1 MSLAGLR
8 VGVVFGSR
16 SPEHEISII
25 TACQVMPVL
34 RELGAAV
41 LPLYLTKDGRL
52 LTDPAFAELA
62 TFRRELPR
70 EGTEVAV
77 ELGRGRLR
85 TSGAGMLGRS
95 REVPLDL
102 LFPLVHGSHGEDGT
116 LAALADLLRL
126 PQVGSGTMGAS
137 LAMDKY
143 RSKQLLSALGI
154 PVVPGRLVVAPE
166 GAAGAELPLVVK
178 PNRSGS
184 SIGVSLV
191 EEGAGLAPAVE
202 LALQFDSEV
211 VVEPAVPG
219 AEDLNCAVKR
229 LGERA
234 SEVERP
240 RKQRGLLSYQDKY
253 VGGAKGGAK
262 GGANGKA
269 DPRRE
274 LPAAISA
281 ELRSRVR
288 ELAVQAFDALDL
300 GGTARVDFLLSDRG
314 ELYVNEVNTIPG
326 SLAFYLWEASGVGFA
341 ALLEE
346 LVTEAMELGPGR
358 DPSLPGNLLAAGELL
373 GK

>member
-34 RELGAAV
+34 RELGAVV
-41 LPLYLTKDGRL
+41 LPLYLTKAGLL
-52 LTDPAFAELA
+52 LTDPSFAELS
-62 TFRRELPR
+62 TFRGELPV

-85 TSGAGMLGRS
+85 TPGAGVLGRS
-95 REVPLDL
+95 RELPLDL

-126 PQVGSGTMGAS
+126 PQVGSGTMGAA

-143 RSKQLLSALGI
+143 RSKQLLAAAGL
-154 PVVPGRLVVAPE
+154 PVVPGRLVGTPD
-166 GAAGAELPLVVK
+166 GAAGAALPVVVK

-191 EEGAGLAPAVE
+191 EEGAGLAPALE
-202 LALQFDSEV
+202 LALQFDTEAI
-211 VVEPAVPG
+211 VEPAVPG

-229 LGERA
+229 RGERA

-240 RKQRGLLSYQDKY
+240 RKQRGPLSYQDKY
-253 VGGAKGGAK
+253 VGGPKGGAK
-262 GGANGKA
+262 GKA

-281 ELRSRVR
+281 ELRARVR
-288 ELAVQAFDALDL
+288 ELAVLAFDALDL
-300 GGTARVDFLLSDRG
+300 GGTARVDFLLSESG

-326 SLAFYLWEASGVGFA
+326 SLAFYLWEAGGVGFA
-341 ALLEE
+341 PLLEE
-346 LVTEAMELGPGR
+346 LVTEAVELGPGR
-358 DPSLPGNLLAAGELL
+358 DPSLKGNLLAAGELL

>member
-34 RELGAAV
+34 GELGAAV
-41 LPLYLTKDGRL
+41 VPLYLTKEGRM
-52 LTDPAFAELA
+52 LTDPSFTELSA
-62 TFRRELPR
+62 FRRELPQ
-70 EGTEVAV
+70 EGTEVAA

-85 TSGAGMLGRS
+85 VLPSGMLGRS
-95 REVPLDL
+95 RELPLDL
-102 LFPLVHGSHGEDGT
+102 LFPLVHGGHGEDGT

-126 PQVGSGTMGAS
+126 PQVGSGILGGA

-143 RSKQLLSALGI
+143 RSKQLLAAAGL
-154 PVVPGRLVVAPE
+154 PVVPGRRVTSPSM
-166 GAAGAELPLVVK
+166 AAGGELPLVVK

-184 SIGVSLV
+184 SIGVTLV
-191 EEGAGLAPAVE
+191 EDEAGLGPAVE
-202 LALQFDSEV
+202 LALEFDSEAI
-211 VVEPAVPG
+211 VEPAVAG
-219 AEDLNCAVKR
+219 AQDLNCAVKR
-229 LGERA
+229 RAERA

-240 RKQRGLLSYQDKY
+240 RKQQGLLSYQDKY
-253 VGGAKGGAK
+253 VGGAKGK
-262 GGANGKA
+262 G

-274 LPAAISA
+274 LPAAIPP

-288 ELAVQAFDALDL
+288 ELAVSAFDALSL
-300 GGTARVDFLLSDRG
+300 SGTARVDFLLSDSG
-314 ELYVNEVNTIPG
+314 QLYVNEVNTIPG
-326 SLAFYLWEASGVGFA
+326 SLAFYLWEASGVSFP

-346 LVTEAMELGPGR
+346 LVSEAMELGPGR
-358 DPSLPGNLLAAGELL
+358 EPTLPGNLLASGQLL

>member
-8 VGVVFGSR
+8 VGVIFGSR

-34 RELGAAV
+34 RELGAVV
-41 LPLYLTKDGRL
+41 LPLYLTKEGRL
-52 LTDPAFAELA
+52 LTDPSFAELS
-62 TFRRELPR
+62 TFRRALPQ
-70 EGTEVAV
+70 EGAEVVVALGTGRLRMAGSGI
-77 ELGRGRLR
+77 LGRGREL
-85 TSGAGMLGRS
+85 
-95 REVPLDL
+95 PLDL

-116 LAALADLLRL
+116 LAALADLMRL
-126 PQVGSGTMGAS
+126 PQVGSGTMGAA

-143 RSKQLLSALGI
+143 RSKQLLAAAGI
-154 PVVPGRLVVAPE
+154 PVVPGRLVSSPGGVT
-166 GAAGAELPLVVK
+166 GGDLPVVVK

-211 VVEPAVPG
+211 IVEPAVPG

-229 LGERA
+229 RGERA

-240 RKQRGLLSYQDKY
+240 RKQQGFLSYQDKY
-253 VGGAKGGAK
+253 VGGPKGGAK
-262 GGANGKA
+262 GKA

-281 ELRSRVR
+281 ELRSQVR
-288 ELAVQAFDALDL
+288 ELAVLAFDSLSL
-300 GGTARVDFLLSDRG
+300 GGTARVDFLLSEGGD
-314 ELYVNEVNTIPG
+314 LYVNEVNTIPG
-326 SLAFYLWEASGVGFA
+326 SLAFYLWEASGVGFP

-346 LVTEAMELGPGR
+346 LVTEAVELGPGG
-358 DPSLPGNLLAAGELL
+358 DPSLPGNLLAEGQLL

>member
-34 RELGAAV
+34 RELGAVV
-41 LPLYLTKDGRL
+41 LPLYLTKAGRL
-52 LTDPAFAELA
+52 LTDPSFAELSA
-62 TFRRELPR
+62 FRGELPV

-85 TSGAGMLGRS
+85 APGAGVLGRS
-95 REVPLDL
+95 RELPLDL
-102 LFPLVHGSHGEDGT
+102 IFPLVHGSHGEDGT

-126 PQVGSGTMGAS
+126 PQVGSGTMGAA

-143 RSKQLLSALGI
+143 RSKQLLAAAGL
-154 PVVPGRLVVAPE
+154 PVVPGRLVGTPD
-166 GAAGAELPLVVK
+166 GAAGTALPVVVK

-191 EEGAGLAPAVE
+191 EEGAALAPALE
-202 LALQFDSEV
+202 LALQFDSEA
-211 VVEPAVPG
+211 VVEPAVQG

-229 LGERA
+229 RGERA

-240 RKQRGLLSYQDKY
+240 RKQRGPLSYQDKY
-253 VGGAKGGAK
+253 VGGPKGGAK
-262 GGANGKA
+262 GTA

-281 ELRSRVR
+281 ELRARVR
-288 ELAVQAFDALDL
+288 ELAVLAFDALDL
-300 GGTARVDFLLSDRG
+300 GGTARVDFLLSESG

-341 ALLEE
+341 PLLEE
-346 LVTEAMELGPGR
+346 LVTEAVELGPGR

>member
-8 VGVVFGSR
+8 VGVIFGSR

-34 RELGAAV
+34 RGLGAVV

-52 LTDPAFAELA
+52 LTDPSFAELS
-62 TFRRELPR
+62 TFRRQLPQ
-70 EGTEVAV
+70 EGAEVAV
-77 ELGRGRLR
+77 VLGTGRLR
-85 TSGAGMLGRS
+85 TSGAGILGRG
-95 REVPLDL
+95 RELPLDL

-126 PQVGSGTMGAS
+126 PQVGSGTMGAA

-143 RSKQLLSALGI
+143 RSKQLLAAVGI
-154 PVVPGRLVVAPE
+154 PVVPGRLVGAPG
-166 GAAGAELPLVVK
+166 GATGAELPVVVK

-191 EEGAGLAPAVE
+191 EERAGLAPAVE

-211 VVEPAVPG
+211 IVEPAVPG

-229 LGERA
+229 RGERA

-253 VGGAKGGAK
+253 AGGPKGGAK
-262 GGANGKA
+262 GKA

-281 ELRSRVR
+281 ELRSKVR
-288 ELAVQAFDALDL
+288 ELAVLAFDALNL
-300 GGTARVDFLLSDRG
+300 GGTARVDFLLSDAG
-314 ELYVNEVNTIPG
+314 DLFVNEVNTIPG

-346 LVTEAMELGPGR
+346 LVKEAMELGPGG
-358 DPSLPGNLLAAGELL
+358 DPSLPGNLLAEGQLL